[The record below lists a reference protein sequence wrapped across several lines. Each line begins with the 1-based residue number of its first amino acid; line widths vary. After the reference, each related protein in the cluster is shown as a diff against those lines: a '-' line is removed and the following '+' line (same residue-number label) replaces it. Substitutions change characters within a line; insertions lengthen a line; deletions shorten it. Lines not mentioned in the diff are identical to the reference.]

1 MPIKNATKN
10 AVISA
15 DFKLCDGIFSKFMGL
30 MFSKKQDNALIFKF
44 NKEHKISLHMFFVFY
59 PIDVLFLD
67 KDKIVVDKKES
78 FMPFTFC
85 KSGKKAMY
93 AIELPVGSIIK
104 TGTRIGDK
112 IKF

>member
-10 AVISA
+10 AVISSN
-15 DFKLCDGIFSKFMGL
+15 FKLCEDNCSKFKGL
-30 MFSKKQDNALIFKF
+30 MFSKKQDKALIFKF
-44 NKEHKISLHMFFVFY
+44 NKAHKISLHMFFVFY

-78 FMPFTFC
+78 FMPFRFY
-85 KSGKKAMY
+85 KSRRKAVY
-93 AIELPVGSIIK
+93 AIELPIESIRK
-104 TGTRIGDK
+104 TGTKIGDK